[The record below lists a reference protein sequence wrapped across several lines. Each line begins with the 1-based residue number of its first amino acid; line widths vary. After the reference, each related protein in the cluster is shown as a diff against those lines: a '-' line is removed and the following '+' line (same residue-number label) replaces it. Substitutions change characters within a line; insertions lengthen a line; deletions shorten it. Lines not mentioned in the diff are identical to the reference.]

1 MLILA
6 SSSPRRKQLLKKIT
20 KSFTVVE
27 PKVNEREYQF
37 SPFNYALELSRLK
50 AYEVSSRYPNEPIL
64 ACDTVVILDNEIIN
78 KPKDDQDA
86 KRILKL
92 LSNKTH
98 LVISGYTYINKKK
111 EINRQVIT
119 KVTFN
124 KLSNELINEYVKKGY
139 AKGKAGAYGIQDPF
153 EIVKTIEGSYDN
165 VMGLPTEDIRH
176 FIKIK

>member
-27 PKVNEREYQF
+27 PRVNERDYQF
-37 SPFNYALELSRLK
+37 DVFCYALELSRLK

-64 ACDTVVILDNEIIN
+64 ACDTIVVLNNEIIN
-78 KPKDDQDA
+78 KPKDDYDA
-86 KRILKL
+86 KRILHM

-98 LVISGYTYINKKK
+98 LVISGYTYIHKKK
-111 EINRQVIT
+111 EISRQVIT

-124 KLSNELINEYVKKGY
+124 KLSDELINEYVKEGL
-139 AKGKAGAYGIQDPF
+139 AKGKAGAYGIQDNYPL
-153 EIVKTIEGSYDN
+153 VKSLDGSYDN
-165 VMGLPTEDIRH
+165 VMGLPTEDIKKH
-176 FIKIK
+176 LK

>member
-20 KSFTVVE
+20 KSFTIVE
-27 PKVNEREYQF
+27 PKVNERDYQF
-37 SPFNYALELSRLK
+37 DVFCYALELSRLK

-64 ACDTVVILDNEIIN
+64 ACDTVVVLNNEIIN
-78 KPKDDQDA
+78 KPKDNKDA

-98 LVISGYTYINKKK
+98 LVISGYTYLNKNK
-111 EINRQVIT
+111 EVNRQVIT

-124 KLSNELINEYVKKGY
+124 NLSDELIDEYIAKGL
-139 AKGKAGAYGIQDPF
+139 AKGKAGAYGIQDGYPL
-153 EIVKTIEGSYDN
+153 VKCIDGSYDN
-165 VMGLPTEDIRH
+165 VMGLPVEDI
-176 FIKIK
+176 KKYLK

>member
-6 SSSPRRKQLLKKIT
+6 SSSPRRKELLKKIT

-27 PKVNEREYQF
+27 PNVNERDYHFDVFQ
-37 SPFNYALELSRLK
+37 YALELSRLK
-50 AYEVSSRYPNEPIL
+50 AYEVSSRYPNEPVL
-64 ACDTVVILDNEIIN
+64 ACDTIVVLDNKIIN
-78 KPKDDQDA
+78 KPKDNNDA

-111 EINRQVIT
+111 EVNRQVIT

-124 KLSNELINEYVKKGY
+124 KLSDKLINEYVNKGL
-139 AKGKAGAYGIQDPF
+139 ARGKAGAYGIQDGYDL
-153 EIVKTIEGSYDN
+153 VKSINGSYDN
-165 VMGLPTEDIRH
+165 VVGLPVEDIKKYIR
-176 FIKIK
+176 

>member
-20 KSFTVVE
+20 KSFTIVE
-27 PKVNEREYQF
+27 PRVNEREYQF

-64 ACDTVVILDNEIIN
+64 ACDTVVILNNEIIN
-78 KPKDDQDA
+78 KPKDDNDA
-86 KRILKL
+86 KRILRL

-124 KLSNELINEYVKKGY
+124 KLSNELINEYVKQGY

-153 EIVKTIEGSYDN
+153 EIVKTIDGSYDN
-165 VMGLPTEDIRH
+165 VMGLPTEDIKK
-176 FIKIK
+176 FIN